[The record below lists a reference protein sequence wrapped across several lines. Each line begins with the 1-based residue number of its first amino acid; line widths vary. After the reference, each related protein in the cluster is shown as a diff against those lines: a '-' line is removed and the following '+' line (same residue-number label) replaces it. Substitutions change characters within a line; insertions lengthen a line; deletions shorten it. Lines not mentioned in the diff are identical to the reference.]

1 MWTQLTTLQ
10 MIYNQGQDASWAR
23 STESLVQGA
32 SLSSLPARTVAWD
45 STSYSSWQWGAQ
57 EGLTT
62 VNPGC
67 RAPDANSFTS
77 PLHGAAV
84 SVPSASDYREGENHL
99 LQQAQQDCVIS
110 DLAHLKSD
118 KPLLKSRR
126 LLTAPELDPATQL
139 ICVGGPLCRS
149 TQLENEMIHPIVLDT

>member
-1 MWTQLTTLQ
+1 MLAEL
-10 MIYNQGQDASWAR
+10 
-23 STESLVQGA
+23 
-32 SLSSLPARTVAWD
+32 
-45 STSYSSWQWGAQ
+45 GAQ
-57 EGLTT
+57 SRWFKGPAFLHCLPEQWPETPLATHLDSEELKKVTLFSLTT

-110 DLAHLKSD
+110 DLAHLRSD

>member
-1 MWTQLTTLQ
+1 MLAEL
-10 MIYNQGQDASWAR
+10 
-23 STESLVQGA
+23 
-32 SLSSLPARTVAWD
+32 
-45 STSYSSWQWGAQ
+45 GAQ
-57 EGLTT
+57 SRWFKGPAFLHCLPEQWPETPLATHLDSEELKKVTLFSLTT

-99 LQQAQQDCVIS
+99 LKQAQQDCVIS